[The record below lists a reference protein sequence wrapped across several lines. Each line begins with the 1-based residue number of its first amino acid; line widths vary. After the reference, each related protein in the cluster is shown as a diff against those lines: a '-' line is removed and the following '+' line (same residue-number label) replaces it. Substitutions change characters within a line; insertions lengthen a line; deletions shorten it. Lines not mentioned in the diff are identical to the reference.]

1 MFFGVI
7 AIDGALNRG
16 EMSNVAS
23 AYRPGVPPTTIPPSG
38 ESFALK
44 TSSFLILT
52 LILHGLLDRI
62 LPSSTVSGMV
72 FGFVCECRSL

>member
-1 MFFGVI
+1 MI

-23 AYRPGVPPTTIPPSG
+23 AYRPGVPPTTIPPPG
-38 ESFALK
+38 ESVALK

-52 LILHGLLDRI
+52 LIIILHGLLDWI